1 MHIASTESP
10 VQLGS
15 VVLPPPTFI
24 AQRPVAMTRGVQKR
38 FALGGEPRWVLR
50 DIDFEVRP
58 AEIVFLSGPSGS
70 GKSTLLSIL
79 GCLLTADSG
88 EVEIAGRS
96 IAGLSPAELTLV
108 RRDLIGFVFQRFQLI
123 RGLTA
128 EENVA
133 IPLALKGVSAGEA
146 KRRAGELL
154 ARVGLADHR
163 GALPTRMS
171 PGQCQRV
178 ALARAVIT
186 EPKLVLA
193 DEPTAA
199 LDGQSGAE
207 AMSLLRSLVRD
218 AGASAVVVTHDPR
231 ILEYADRVCHIENG
245 VIASTPTGHP

>member
-1 MHIASTESP
+1 MHPALTESP
-10 VQLGS
+10 SPSGDM
-15 VVLPPPTFI
+15 VLSPLAPI
-24 AQRPVAMTRGVQKR
+24 VQRPVAMTRGVQKR
-38 FALGGEPRWVLR
+38 FSLGGEPRWVLT

-79 GCLLTADSG
+79 GCLLTADAG
-88 EVEIAGRS
+88 EVMIDGRS
-96 IAGLSPAELTLV
+96 VVGLSTAELTLV

-123 RGLTA
+123 RGLNA

-133 IPLALKGVSAGEA
+133 IPLALKGLSASEA
-146 KRRAGELL
+146 KRRAGEML

-163 GALPTRMS
+163 RAMPTQMS

-186 EPKLVLA
+186 EPKLSLA

-199 LDGQSGAE
+199 LDSQSGAE
-207 AMSLLRSLVRD
+207 AMSLMRALVQD
-218 AGASAVVVTHDPR
+218 AAASAVVVTHDPR
-231 ILEYADRVCHIENG
+231 ILNYADRVCQIENG
-245 VIASTPTGHP
+245 IIVSPQISD